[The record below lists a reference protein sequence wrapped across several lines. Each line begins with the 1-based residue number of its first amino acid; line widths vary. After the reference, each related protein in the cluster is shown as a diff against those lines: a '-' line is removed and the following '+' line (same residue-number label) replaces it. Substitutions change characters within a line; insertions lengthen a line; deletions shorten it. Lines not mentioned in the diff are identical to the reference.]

1 MVRPRFPIPNPR
13 TPEHYTP
20 ELPEVASRQQYV
32 TAGVKNRILPILAIV
47 MSKTPSRE
55 NEERIGNIF
64 TVVKDYFQKTE

>member
-32 TAGVKNRILPILAIV
+32 TAGVKNRILPVPAIV
-47 MSKTPSRE
+47 MSETPSRE
-55 NEERIGNIF
+55 DGEHIENNNPI
-64 TVVKDYFQKTE
+64 VKHYFP

>member
-55 NEERIGNIF
+55 DGKHIQNIYSI
-64 TVVKDYFQKTE
+64 VKQYFP